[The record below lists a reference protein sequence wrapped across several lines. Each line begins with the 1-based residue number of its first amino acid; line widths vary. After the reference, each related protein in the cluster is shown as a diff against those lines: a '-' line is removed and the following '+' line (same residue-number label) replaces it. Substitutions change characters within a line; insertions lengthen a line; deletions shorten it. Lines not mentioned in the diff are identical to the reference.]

1 MPLLTKP
8 YKTKFMKLKDPKTSL
23 AHILYELIMQGK
35 KGVTERDFYY
45 NGFRQRMSEI
55 RNKHLISVKSDKEQF
70 VNTFGHVGHFSR
82 HKLATP
88 KSEAVKIYNALN
100 K

>member
-45 NGFRQRMSEI
+45 NGFRARLGKIKSH
-55 RNKHLISVKSDKEQF
+55 HLVSINTEREQF
-70 VNTFGHVGHFSR
+70 VNTFGHKGYFNR

-88 KSEAVKIYNALN
+88 KREAVKIYNALN